1 MPRQS
6 RGLFFCFTV
15 AKECSCVSAASF
27 VVMVG
32 MKLCE
37 SGKTVDQKQM
47 SRVTIN
53 VASRHLSPCVVFD
66 SLTSTRF

>member
-6 RGLFFCFTV
+6 QGLFFCFPV

-37 SGKTVDQKQM
+37 SGKTVDQKQK
-47 SRVTIN
+47 SCVTTD
-53 VASRHLSPCVVFD
+53 VASRHLSLCVLFD